1 MQTAVVIVQE
11 LDKENVPV
19 DKLVSKT
26 TIFMNNFFFSV
37 IIRTKHIM
45 LQVKTN
51 STLK

>member
-26 TIFMNNFFFSV
+26 TIFMNNFFFLSDYQN
-37 IIRTKHIM
+37 KAYM